1 MHWDDD
7 SSVLKTGTSG
17 AVFWITGLPRS
28 GKSTLGRALCAEIR
42 ARGLSAVSLDGDE
55 FRKACGD
62 DLGFDEKGRFANAR
76 RLNGMCRLLSSQGLI
91 VVCSTVSLIS
101 EIHALNRAT
110 LARYIE
116 VLLTVPAD
124 VLRHRDPELYGAADR
139 GEALLP
145 GVNQTYDL
153 PLCPHIVL
161 ESAGGNLCLKTAVD
175 ELLKWLNE
183 DES

>member
-1 MHWDDD
+1 MCRDND
-7 SSVLKTGTSG
+7 SSVLTTGSLG
-17 AVFWITGLPRS
+17 VVFWITGLPRS
-28 GKSTLGRALCAEIR
+28 GKSTLGRALCSEIR
-42 ARGLSAVSLDGDE
+42 ARGLSVVSLDGDE
-55 FRKACGD
+55 FRKACGN
-62 DLGFDEKGRFANAR
+62 DLGFDEKGRLVNAR

-110 LARYIE
+110 VARYIE
-116 VLLTVPAD
+116 VLLKVPSE
-124 VLRHRDPELYGAADR
+124 VLRHRDPKLYGAADR

-145 GVNQTYDL
+145 GVNQNYEL

-183 DES
+183 VDS